1 MKGPERRRREEEKE
15 DREKI
20 SISIKKENPCSTFTP
35 CSTSISSYWGMNE
48 ISLWYFL
55 ILFFFFSSFSFLH
68 FLYVSQFGPLFFHF
82 LESENTPNLHMR
94 STGKLV
100 TTSDFANAMPWFMD
114 TMLPTIVISGSAQGP
129 NEIGKSFFPEPGAWF
144 CIPLQ

>member
-1 MKGPERRRREEEKE
+1 MRSLLLL
-15 DREKI
+15 
-20 SISIKKENPCSTFTP
+20 SILAAFAVAALCYESHESMESYEIK
-35 CSTSISSYWGMNE
+35 
-48 ISLWYFL
+48 
-55 ILFFFFSSFSFLH
+55 
-68 FLYVSQFGPLFFHF
+68 
-82 LESENTPNLHMR
+82 SENTANLHMR

-100 TTSDFANAMPWFMD
+100 TTSNFANAMPWFMD